1 MMKAVGIVIEYNP
14 FTNGHK
20 YHLEKTKELT
30 NADVVVGVM
39 SSFFVQ
45 RGEPS
50 IVSKEERVKMALDMG
65 VDLLVELPTIYTVE
79 SSDFF
84 CKYSVSILNKLKVD
98 SICFGSETG
107 STKEFLEKYSETEI
121 VQPHLDFL
129 VSDLMDEG
137 MSYPAAMSKAL
148 AIMDSFR
155 AETPNDILGLGYL
168 KEIRNNKYPIDIFT
182 YKRENNYNNEEIN
195 DKSVSA
201 SALRKLIKENK
212 DISEYTPCKDI
223 IESANKHY
231 LDDYFDILKY
241 KLLTTSS
248 EELTTIHLVNEG
260 IENLFKKQ
268 IIESKSMEEF
278 INKCVSKRYTFARIK
293 RTIIH
298 ILLNTKKDFAKEVL
312 SKDITYI
319 RILGTNKKGQ
329 EYLNDIRKEVE
340 VPILSKFRGNA
351 YPVLQFEKQAN
362 LVYNITKDQDTIN
375 SEYEKEHYL
384 YPIRK

>member
-1 MMKAVGIVIEYNP
+1 MKAVGIVIEYNP

-201 SALRKLIKENK
+201 SALRKLIREDK

-223 IESANKHY
+223 IESASKHY

-248 EELTTIHLVNEG
+248 EELTSIHLVNEG
-260 IENLFKKQ
+260 IENLFK
-268 IIESKSMEEF
+268 
-278 INKCVSKRYTFARIK
+278 
-293 RTIIH
+293 
-298 ILLNTKKDFAKEVL
+298 
-312 SKDITYI
+312 
-319 RILGTNKKGQ
+319 
-329 EYLNDIRKEVE
+329 
-340 VPILSKFRGNA
+340 
-351 YPVLQFEKQAN
+351 
-362 LVYNITKDQDTIN
+362 
-375 SEYEKEHYL
+375 
-384 YPIRK
+384 

>member
-1 MMKAVGIVIEYNP
+1 MKAVGIVIEYNP

-201 SALRKLIKENK
+201 SALRKLIKENR

>member
-1 MMKAVGIVIEYNP
+1 MKAVGIVIEYNP

-50 IVSKEERVKMALDMG
+50 IISKEERVKMALDMG

-84 CKYSVSILNKLKVD
+84 CKYALSILNKLKVD

-107 STKEFLEKYSETEI
+107 DTKEFLEKYSETQI

-137 MSYPAAMSKAL
+137 MSYPSAMSKAL

-168 KEIRNNKYPIDIFT
+168 KEIKNNNYPIDIFT
-182 YKRENNYNNEEIN
+182 YKRENNYNDENIN
-195 DKSVSA
+195 DNSVSA
-201 SALRKLIKENK
+201 SALRKLIKDNK
-212 DISEYTPCKDI
+212 DISDYTPCTQEI
-223 IESANKHY
+223 NNARKHY
-231 LDDYFDILKY
+231 LEDYFDILKY

-248 EELTTIHLVNEG
+248 EELTSIHLVNEG
-260 IENLFKKQ
+260 IENLFIKK
-268 IIESKSMEEF
+268 IIESSSMEEF

-298 ILLNTKKDFAKEVL
+298 ILLNTKKEFAKEVL
-312 SKDITYI
+312 NKDVTYI

-329 EYLNDIRKEVE
+329 EYLNEIRKEVE

-362 LVYNITKDQDTIN
+362 LVYNIALSQNVIN
-375 SEYEKEHYL
+375 EEYNKEHYL

>member
-1 MMKAVGIVIEYNP
+1 MKAVGIVVEYNP

-30 NADVVVGVM
+30 KADVVVGVM

-65 VDLLVELPTIYTVE
+65 VDLLVELPTIYCVE

-84 CKYSVSILNKLKVD
+84 CKYSLSILNKLKVN

-107 STKEFLEKYSETEI
+107 DTKDFLDKYSETQI

-137 MSYPAAMSKAL
+137 MSYPCAMSKAL
-148 AIMDSFR
+148 EIIDSFR
-155 AETPNDILGLGYL
+155 AETPNDILGLGYY
-168 KEIRNNKYPIDIFT
+168 KEIKSNNYPIEIFT
-182 YKRENNYNNEEIN
+182 YKRENNYNNDSIQGN
-195 DKSVSA
+195 SVSA
-201 SALRKLIKENK
+201 SALRKEIKENR
-212 DISEYTPCKDI
+212 DITTFTPCYENINKAD
-223 IESANKHY
+223 KHY
-231 LDDYFDILKY
+231 LDDYFEFLKY

-248 EELTTIHLVNEG
+248 EELTSIHLVNEG

-268 IIESKSMEEF
+268 IIESSNMEEF

-293 RTIIH
+293 RTIVH
-298 ILLNTKKDFAKEVL
+298 ILLNTKKDFAKEIL

-319 RILGTNKKGQ
+319 RILGINKKGQ
-329 EYLNDIRKEVE
+329 EYLNEIRKDVE

-362 LVYNITKDQDTIN
+362 LVYNIAKSQDIIN
-375 SEYEKEHYL
+375 LEYSKEHYL

>member
-1 MMKAVGIVIEYNP
+1 MKAVGIVIEYNP

-223 IESANKHY
+223 IESASKHY

>member
-1 MMKAVGIVIEYNP
+1 MKAVGIVIEYNP

-50 IVSKEERVKMALDMG
+50 IVSKEERVRMALDMG

-201 SALRKLIKENK
+201 SALRKLIRENK
-212 DISEYTPCKDI
+212 DISEYTPCKEI

>member
-1 MMKAVGIVIEYNP
+1 MKAVGIVIEHNP

-20 YHLEKTKELT
+20 LHIENTKKLS

-50 IVSKEERVKMALDMG
+50 IISKEERAKMAIDAG
-65 VDLLVELPTIYTVE
+65 VDLLVELPTIYAVE
-79 SSDFF
+79 SSDYF
-84 CKYSVSILNKLKVD
+84 CKYAISILNKLKVN
-98 SICFGSETG
+98 SVCFGSETG
-107 STKEFLEKYSETEI
+107 NSEEFLRKYSETEI

-137 MSYPAAMSKAL
+137 MSYPSAMSKAL
-148 AIMDSFR
+148 SIMDAYR

-168 KEIRNNKYPIDIFT
+168 KEIRKNHYDIDVLT
-182 YKRENNYNNEEIN
+182 YKREGNYNDEEIS
-195 DKSVSA
+195 DGKVSA
-201 SALRKLIKENK
+201 SALRKLIKEGK
-212 DISEYTPCKDI
+212 DFSTYTPYFKKINEAD
-223 IESANKHY
+223 KYY
-231 LDDYFDILKY
+231 LDDYFTYLKH
-241 KLLTTSS
+241 KLLTTTS
-248 EELTTIHLVNEG
+248 EELATIHLVNEG

-268 IIESKSMEEF
+268 IIEATSMNDF
-278 INKCVSKRYTFARIK
+278 IEKCISKRYTYARIK

-312 SKDITYI
+312 SKDVTYI
-319 RILGTNKKGQ
+319 RILATNKKGQ
-329 EYLNDIRKEVE
+329 EYLNEIRKDVE

-362 LVYNITKDQDTIN
+362 LVYHIIKDQEKIN
-375 SEYEKEHYL
+375 LEYRKEHYL

>member
-1 MMKAVGIVIEYNP
+1 MKAVGIVVEYNP

-20 YHLEKTKELT
+20 YHLEKTKELS

-50 IVSKEERVKMALDMG
+50 IISKEERVKMALDMG
-65 VDLLVELPTIYTVE
+65 VDLLVELPTIYALE

-84 CKYSVSILNKLKVD
+84 CKYSISILNKLKVN

-107 STKEFLEKYSETEI
+107 DTKAFLEKYSETEI

-148 AIMDSFR
+148 AVMDSYR

-168 KEIRNNKYPIDIFT
+168 KSIRSNNYSIEVLT
-182 YKRENNYNNEEIN
+182 YKRENNYNDENIQDN
-195 DKSVSA
+195 SVSA

-212 DISEYTPCKDI
+212 DIENYTPCKDL
-223 IESANKHY
+223 IESATKHY
-231 LDDYFDILKY
+231 LEDYFPILKY

-248 EELTTIHLVNEG
+248 EELASIHLVSEG
-260 IENLFKKQ
+260 IENLFIKK
-268 IIESKSMEEF
+268 IIESNSMEEF

-293 RTIIH
+293 RTIMH

-312 SKDITYI
+312 SKDVTYI

-329 EYLNDIRKEVE
+329 EYLNEIRKEVE

-362 LVYNITKDQDTIN
+362 VVYNINKSQEFIN
-375 SEYEKEHYL
+375 EEYNKEHYL

>member
-1 MMKAVGIVIEYNP
+1 MKAVGIVIEYNP

-201 SALRKLIKENK
+201 SALRKLIRENK
-212 DISEYTPCKDI
+212 DISEYTPCKEI